1 MEKDTAGSDLIKQV
15 LLDDDPSPVYLQ
27 IWGGTNTVARALKSI
42 EDTYKGTP
50 AWDAIYDKVSRKAV
64 IYTVLD
70 QDITYNAYVRPNW
83 PKIRVIYNA
92 DQFWSFAYQW
102 RNRVPAEL
110 RPFLQGPWMREN
122 ILTGHGP
129 LMAKYYTWG
138 DGRQIPGD
146 PPITRKGSTRT
157 PRS

>member
-1 MEKDTAGSDLIKQV
+1 MRVGNIEFEGEMEKDTAGSDLIKQV

-42 EDTYKGTP
+42 EDQYKGTP
-50 AWDAIYDKVSRKAV
+50 AWDAIYDKVSKKAV

-102 RNRVPAEL
+102 RNRVP
-110 RPFLQGPWMREN
+110 PSC
-122 ILTGHGP
+122 
-129 LMAKYYTWG
+129 
-138 DGRQIPGD
+138 GRTCRARGCA
-146 PPITRKGSTRT
+146 RT
-157 PRS
+157 S